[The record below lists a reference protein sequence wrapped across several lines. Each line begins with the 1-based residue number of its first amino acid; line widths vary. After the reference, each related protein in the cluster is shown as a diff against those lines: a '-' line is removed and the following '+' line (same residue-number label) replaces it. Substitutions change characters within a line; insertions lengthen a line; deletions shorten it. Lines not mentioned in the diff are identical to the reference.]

1 MPFLDLSFAVV
12 KDAVEQPGYSVHDAA
27 MDKIA
32 HVVVN
37 PIKSLNL
44 LSQQDIEGLTNS
56 KGELFAVFRNCAL
69 AILNTGSNIDDA
81 EKVYSDYLDFDL
93 RLIPRPRGVSL
104 ELFNAP
110 AKSFVEGKII
120 RGIREH
126 LFSALRDILYTDFK
140 MSGTQ
145 KESLESTEI
154 TNTVF
159 RMLRNAGTVRPN
171 HAPKMVVCWGG
182 HCIPRHE
189 YDFAKD
195 VGYELGLRALDI
207 VTGCGIGAMKAPMK
221 GAAVGHAKQHVTD
234 GRYIGITEP
243 GIIASE
249 SPNAIVNELVI
260 MPDIEKRL
268 EAFVRLAHA
277 IVVFPGGVGTVEE
290 ILYLLSIL
298 MRPENANTLPLVFA
312 GPESC
317 REYFE
322 ELELFLVQCLGEAVK
337 EHYKLIIGDPEEVG
351 RTVKKGIVKVHGN
364 RRKFQQAY
372 YYNWELKISP
382 DLQEPFHPTHEKMAS
397 LALRTDIPVPDLASS
412 LRCAFSGLVAG
423 NVKAFG
429 IEQVRLHGP
438 YKISGDKKLLTS
450 MDRLLRV
457 LVKEQRMKL
466 GEGEHDYKPCYEL
479 VD

>member
-1 MPFLDLSFAVV
+1 MN
-12 KDAVEQPGYSVHDAA
+12 
-27 MDKIA
+27 KIA

-69 AILNTGSNIDDA
+69 AILNTGSDIDDA
-81 EKVYSDYLDFDL
+81 EKLYSDYSDFDL

-110 AKSFVEGKII
+110 AKSFVEGKMI

-140 MSGTQ
+140 ITGAQ
-145 KESLESTEI
+145 KDALSSAEI

-159 RMLRNAGTVRPN
+159 RMLRNAGAVRPN

-182 HCIPRHE
+182 HSIPRLE

-221 GAAVGHAKQHVTD
+221 GAAVGHAKQHVKD

-277 IVVFPGGVGTVEE
+277 VVVFPGGVGTVEE

-298 MRPENANTLPLVFA
+298 MRPENAETLPLIFA

-322 ELELFLVQCLGEAVK
+322 ELELFLVTCLGEQVK
-337 EHYKLIIGDPEEVG
+337 DHYTVIIGAPGEVG
-351 RTVKKGIVKVHGN
+351 RLVKQGIVGVHGN
-364 RRKFQQAY
+364 RRKAQQAY
-372 YYNWELKISP
+372 YYNWELKITT
-382 DLQEPFHPTHEKMAS
+382 DLQEPFEPTHEEMAA
-397 LALRTDIPVPDLASS
+397 LELRTDIPASELASS

-429 IEQVRLHGP
+429 IEQVRLRGP
-438 YKISGDKKLLTS
+438 FKISGDKALLAS
-450 MDRLLRV
+450 MDRLLRM
-457 LVKEQRMKL
+457 LVKGQRMKL
-466 GEGEHDYKPCYEL
+466 GEGEEDYQPCYEL